1 MNNEIVLAKLK
12 SLHPAIARY
21 AEEIAA
27 CEVCMNPKHDAH
39 KPGVVWCGHVDP
51 LGEVRDEIR
60 EPLIDK
66 LATYADDPTQDSKG
80 RKFPTIEEFK
90 AAGFDPSTYDAFVA
104 FRKKEA
110 DDAMGIKPLD
120 DSKPASGK
128 VDDTKAEA
136 PGGSKGDGSA
146 FVSKE
151 KPEASPKA
159 K

>member
-1 MNNEIVLAKLK
+1 MKITFFVLHGNLVHGSGVKRPGELVDLDYFEAKYLVEQK
-12 SLHPAIARY
+12 LIKRH
-21 AEEIAA
+21 
-27 CEVCMNPKHDAH
+27 
-39 KPGVVWCGHVDP
+39 
-51 LGEVRDEIR
+51 